1 MSGCGRCR
9 ILAPADWLSWKRW
22 PIPSSK
28 NQEADMSTLN
38 TPEEAEA
45 YVQGLKLG
53 SDQWVVRCYE
63 IAIEAF
69 DEDAMTLAADEMQR
83 RNLDF

>member
-1 MSGCGRCR
+1 
-9 ILAPADWLSWKRW
+9 
-22 PIPSSK
+22 
-28 NQEADMSTLN
+28 MSTLN

-45 YVQGLKLG
+45 YVEGLKLG

-63 IAIEAF
+63 MASEDF
-69 DEDAMTLAADEMQR
+69 DEEAMALALDEMQR